1 MVSEAG
7 SLSAILLHAGFDDG
21 VHGGELGVH
30 VLGEGHLAAG
40 ADEVVL
46 ILFDLEVFIADEE
59 VIQEAGCQLAGDGEA
74 AQGQGVHLGIGEG
87 AGGFAEEAVGKGP
100 EDVQV
105 NAGAGGVE
113 GVFLG
118 EVGGKTHGIAE
129 VVPHEA
135 GHNRVQVDDHEGLM
149 GLLVE
154 EDVVDFRVVM
164 GDAQR
169 QPALG
174 KHIGEETGLLLNGEE
189 IVKLASGFLHTAVR
203 IGVGVGDEL
212 FVALAGVVEV
222 RDGIEE
228 LGGIE
233 IA

>member
-1 MVSEAG
+1 MCRSGLCGIEKKEKTCG
-7 SLSAILLHAGFDDG
+7 SGELSHVFGLLAVLFDAGFDDG

-30 VLGEGHLAAG
+30 VLGQGHLAAG

-59 VIQEAGCQLAGDGEA
+59 VIQKSCGQLAGDGEA
-74 AQGQGVHLGIGEG
+74 AEGQGVHLGIGEG

-118 EVGGKTHGIAE
+118 EVGGKAHRIAE
-129 VVPHEA
+129 VMPHET
-135 GHNRVQVDDHEGLM
+135 GHDGVQVDDHEGLM

-164 GDAQR
+164 GDAD
-169 QPALG
+169 
-174 KHIGEETGLLLNGEE
+174 GEM
-189 IVKLASGFLHTAVR
+189 S
-203 IGVGVGDEL
+203 VGVPVGEDAGLIADGRNEL
-212 FVALAGVVEV
+212 ERLRTRTVGQ
-222 RDGIEE
+222 R
-228 LGGIE
+228 
-233 IA
+233 